1 MTAVGLVAKVAA
13 GLDESRDLLLLGT
26 VGKGQ
31 RTLNNRVLKRS
42 RESRRLQVDLELLN
56 PYRNFD
62 GW

>member
-1 MTAVGLVAKVAA
+1 MTVVALVAEVAA
-13 GLDESRDLLLLGT
+13 GLDESWDLLLLGT

-31 RTLNNRVLKRS
+31 RALNNRVLKRS

>member
-1 MTAVGLVAKVAA
+1 MTVVALVAEVAA

>member
-1 MTAVGLVAKVAA
+1 MTVVALVAEVAA

-56 PYRNFD
+56 PYQNFD

>member
-1 MTAVGLVAKVAA
+1 MTVAALVAEVAA
-13 GLDESRDLLLLGT
+13 GLDESWDLLLLGT

>member
-1 MTAVGLVAKVAA
+1 MTVVALVAEVAV
-13 GLDESRDLLLLGT
+13 GLDESWDLLLLGT